1 MYIKVDAPK
10 NRGDFN
16 DCLPYENLYIKPV
29 FFKQCNRSD
38 NYFFLVLSIF
48 LAAVSIFAAAES
60 IFLAAVSIAGIAAL
74 IESAVFAESIEVVAG
89 VSVELLQA
97 VKDAAIANTKSTFF
111 IF

>member
-1 MYIKVDAPK
+1 
-10 NRGDFN
+10 
-16 DCLPYENLYIKPV
+16 LPYENFYIKPV
-29 FFKQCNRSD
+29 FYKQFNRSG
-38 NYFFLVLSIF
+38 NYFFTLTESIF
-48 LAAVSIFAAAES
+48 FAAVSIFAAAES